1 MNWLGRIGL
10 IVWSIS
16 VVSYSVLFILNIY
29 TRTEPAVRA
38 LWIGSIVGTLGG
50 FLLMFISVVYDRYR
64 QLETEQIHPKV

>member
-16 VVSYSVLFILNIY
+16 VVCYSVLFILDISA
-29 TRTEPAVRA
+29 RTEPAMRA
-38 LWIGSIVGTLGG
+38 LWIGSITGTIGG
-50 FLLMFISVVYDRYR
+50 FLLTFISVVYDRYK